1 MMEDPHKY
9 FIQGCCTTILGFSL
23 VLLLAAVFLTPDEPK
38 KPSKFEVLDEYQGCT
53 VIRYTDPTTRWH
65 YFLKCS

>member
-1 MMEDPHKY
+1 MEDNQKY
-9 FIQGCCTTILGFSL
+9 FIRGCCVTILMFAIIG
-23 VLLLAAVFLTPDEPK
+23 LAASILLGPDESEE
-38 KPSKFEVLDEYQGCT
+38 PSKFEVIDQYEGCT